1 MGEEYIRCII
11 ERLVEAG
18 PYMFVTKDLILAHA
32 RPDNGLKHLDLAIGI
47 APDGIQFQDGKI
59 ARIVFMLVVE
69 DQEKHM
75 GILKDIRKALAKK
88 EQVDELMTVQT
99 AEEACRLLQSKLGS
113 V

>member
-1 MGEEYIRCII
+1 
-11 ERLVEAG
+11 
-18 PYMFVTKDLILAHA
+18 MFVTKDLILAHA
-32 RPDNGLKHLDLAIGI
+32 RPDNDVKHLDLAIGI
-47 APDGIQFQDGKI
+47 APDGIEFQDGKV

-88 EQVDELMTVQT
+88 EQVDELMTLQT